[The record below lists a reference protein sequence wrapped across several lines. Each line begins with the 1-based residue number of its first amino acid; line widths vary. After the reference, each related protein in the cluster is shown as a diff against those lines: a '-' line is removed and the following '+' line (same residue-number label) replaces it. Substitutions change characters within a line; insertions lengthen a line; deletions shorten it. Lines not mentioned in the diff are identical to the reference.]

1 MASAC
6 MTVANF
12 FKNHPCISSLLFSIP
27 LQHPLYII
35 YHWLCSHYPPMLIIL
50 IVYPILATRYPLHAT
65 RYSLPV
71 TRYLLPATHYPL
83 LVTRYLLPATHYPL
97 LVTRYTLFVTRY
109 ALPVTRYSLPT
120 DHHLLPTTLYPLV
133 TTYYPLSL
141 DPTWFLPPEWPSK
154 QGLQFS
160 GRTDWHNDQLGAQSW
175 LESTI
180 QFM

>member
-97 LVTRYTLFVTRY
+97 HVICYPLRTTRYPLLTTNWPPFTSHY
-109 ALPVTRYSLPT
+109 PLPT
-120 DHHLLPTTLYPLV
+120 SHNLLSTLLRSDLIF
-133 TTYYPLSL
+133 T
-141 DPTWFLPPEWPSK
+141 
-154 QGLQFS
+154 
-160 GRTDWHNDQLGAQSW
+160 SW
-175 LESTI
+175 MALKTRAPV
-180 QFM
+180 